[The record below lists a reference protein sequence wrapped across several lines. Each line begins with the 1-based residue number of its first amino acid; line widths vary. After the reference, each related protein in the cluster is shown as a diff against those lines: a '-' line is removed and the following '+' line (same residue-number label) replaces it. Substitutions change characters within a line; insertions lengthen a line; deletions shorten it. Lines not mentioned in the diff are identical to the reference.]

1 MLKRAFLAY
10 VLVELAVLVGLTW
23 AVGLGWTLLVLLAT
37 AVVGF
42 AIAGSQAR
50 RQLMRLQEFRA
61 YPRGA
66 YPRGANPRGAVAD
79 SALIAMGTVLVFIP
93 GLLSSLVGTL
103 MLLPPTRSV
112 IRPAAGV
119 LLNRGLLAP
128 AGRVTVMSVGGTYL
142 GSPYPGGYTTYTDPQ
157 PGYGDYID
165 GEVIEGQVYGPVH
178 EAGIVRR
185 HQS

>member
-23 AVGLGWTLLVLLAT
+23 AVGLGWTLLVLLST

-42 AIAGSQAR
+42 AMAGSQAR
-50 RQLMRLQEFRA
+50 RQLMRLQEFQA
-61 YPRGA
+61 N
-66 YPRGANPRGAVAD
+66 PRGANPRGVVAD
-79 SALIAMGTVLVFIP
+79 SAMIAMGTVLVFIP
-93 GLLSSLVGTL
+93 GLVSSLIGSL
-103 MLLPPTRSV
+103 MLLPPTRSA
-112 IRPAAGV
+112 IRPVAGV

-128 AGRVTVMSVGGTYL
+128 SGRVTVMSVGGPYQ
-142 GSPYPGGYTTYTDPQ
+142 PYPGGYTTYADVQPDDPQ

-185 HQS
+185 HES

>member
-10 VLVELAVLVGLTW
+10 VLVELAVLVALTL

-42 AIAGSQAR
+42 TMAGSQAR
-50 RQLMRLQEFRA
+50 RQLRRLQEVQA
-61 YPRGA
+61 NPRGA
-66 YPRGANPRGAVAD
+66 DPRGAVAD

-93 GLLSSLVGTL
+93 GLVSSLVGTL
-103 MLLPPTRSV
+103 MLLPPTRSA
-112 IRPAAGV
+112 IRPVAGV

-128 AGRVTVMSVGGTYL
+128 AGRVTVMSVGGTYQ
-142 GSPYPGGYTTYTDPQ
+142 PYPGRYTTYGDPQPADPQ

-185 HQS
+185 RQS

>member
-23 AVGLGWTLLVLLAT
+23 AIGLGWTLLVLLAT

-42 AIAGSQAR
+42 AVAGSQAR
-50 RQLMRLQEFRA
+50 RQLMRLQEFKA
-61 YPRGA
+61 D
-66 YPRGANPRGAVAD
+66 PRGAVAD
-79 SALIAMGTVLVFIP
+79 SAMIAMGTVLVFIP
-93 GLLSSLVGTL
+93 GLVSSLAGTL
-103 MLLPPTRSV
+103 MLLPPTRSA
-112 IRPAAGV
+112 IRPVAGA

-128 AGRVTVMSVGGTYL
+128 AGRVTVMSGAGTYR
-142 GSPYPGGYTTYTDPQ
+142 PYSGGYTTYSDPQ